1 MRKNIT
7 ILILIFVSILSL
19 GQVSFTGPKLV
30 IKHGDL
36 TLYLDS
42 DTNTFVS
49 KHELKYSNFKKLDSD
64 RDDRWFQDTYKKI
77 YNKEYYV
84 RSGYDLGHLTPSHIT
99 SYNDTLNHESFSLFN
114 QAPQLAAFNRG
125 KWAQLE
131 KNVEDSIAKYKS
143 DVTIIT
149 GVIYD
154 NKKKM
159 YLGKSKIK
167 IPDVYYKILTIN
179 LKKKPLTYVW
189 VGSNV
194 NGEIMKSD
202 IKTLNDILKI
212 NDNNLIFK

>member
-1 MRKNIT
+1 MKKNIT
-7 ILILIFVSILSL
+7 IILLTFASILSL
-19 GQVSFTGPKLV
+19 GQVKFTEPKLN

-36 TLYLDS
+36 TIYLDS
-42 DTNTFVS
+42 DTNSFIT
-49 KHELKYSNFKKLDSD
+49 KHELKYSDFKKLDSD
-64 RDDRWFQDTYKKI
+64 RDDRWFQDTYKGI

-84 RSGYDLGHLTPSHIT
+84 RTGYDLGHLTPSHIT

-131 KNVEDSIAKYKS
+131 RGVEDSIAKYKT

-154 NKKKM
+154 NKNKM
-159 YLGKSKIK
+159 YLNKSRIK
-167 IPDVYYKILTIN
+167 IPDVYYKILFIKQ
-179 LKKKPLTYVW
+179 KKKPLTYVW

-194 NGEIMKSD
+194 NGQILKSD
-202 IKTLNDILKI
+202 IPQLNGILKI
-212 NDNNLIFK
+212 NNNNLKFE